1 MQKNKRKQLEE
12 SVRSALLHSVTM
24 VQCCAGSLALDQGM
38 GGEGSVT
45 HPRQAEIY
53 DQLSLF
59 QFLQGKLPEA
69 EVNARRSLAVIQN
82 HFEMEDPAVGMCEL
96 RLGTILFSKLLF
108 AWGSPFPPSAPP
120 PPPPLPPFSRPF
132 WPPLLP

>member
-1 MQKNKRKQLEE
+1 MQKKKRKQLEACIG
-12 SVRSALLHSVTM
+12 SVLLVHAVVM
-24 VQCCAGSLALDQGM
+24 VQCRAGSLALDQGM
-38 GGEGSVT
+38 GGEGSAT

-96 RLGTILFSKLLF
+96 RLGTILFSKPFF
-108 AWGSPFPPSAPP
+108 AWGSPLPPIPP
-120 PPPPLPPFSRPF
+120 PIPPHPSS
-132 WPPLLP
+132 PLLP

>member
-1 MQKNKRKQLEE
+1 M
-12 SVRSALLHSVTM
+12 
-24 VQCCAGSLALDQGM
+24 DQGM
-38 GGEGSVT
+38 GGAGSAT

-82 HFEMEDPAVGMCEL
+82 HFEIEDPAVGMCEL
-96 RLGTILFSKLLF
+96 RLGTILFSKQFLH
-108 AWGSPFPPSAPP
+108 PPPLP
-120 PPPPLPPFSRPF
+120 PPPPLPS
-132 WPPLLP
+132 PLPTVPCLLKLA

>member
-1 MQKNKRKQLEE
+1 MRTHEELSYKKKRKQLEA
-12 SVRSALLHSVTM
+12 SVECILTLHSVTM
-24 VQCCAGSLALDQGM
+24 FQCCAGSLALDQGM
-38 GGEGSVT
+38 GGEGLAN

-96 RLGTILFSKLLF
+96 RLGTILFSEYLLRVIPLSL
-108 AWGSPFPPSAPP
+108 SPLVLA
-120 PPPPLPPFSRPF
+120 
-132 WPPLLP
+132 

>member
-1 MQKNKRKQLEE
+1 MQKKKLLEA
-12 SVRSALLHSVTM
+12 SVRGLLSVHSVTM

-38 GGEGSVT
+38 GGGGSAA

-69 EVNARRSLAVIQN
+69 ELNARRSLAVIQN

-96 RLGTILFSKLLF
+96 RLGTILFSKQCLL
-108 AWGSPFPPSAPP
+108 GLPPTPLAPL
-120 PPPPLPPFSRPF
+120 PLPPPF
-132 WPPLLP
+132 